1 MPLAQL
7 GSVGINYHSVGSGK
21 TVVMVHGLGANQAFW
36 FFSVGS
42 VLASEFRVVSYDLR
56 GHGRS
61 SMPERGYDLG
71 QMAKDLH
78 GLLNQLDVESVH
90 LVGHSFGA
98 RVALAAAL
106 LHPDRIDSLTLADTQ
121 LSSIQPRMRL
131 ADWPHWPA
139 WKRQL
144 AAQGVT
150 PLPDDEEPITFH
162 LLASFNRHAGA
173 VTSGAAGARPL
184 TRPSLRSRDMGRRG
198 SAQWS
203 TLLKTT
209 SALTEF
215 EDEKPL
221 TIPNLKTIRVP
232 VLGVYGEYSHCVP
245 TGNGLAQILPDYR
258 LVMIPRAGHFH
269 PAVRP
274 RLFTRVLRTFLLR
287 QSSPGGTNRPH
298 NHGRLGLVGDH
309 NA

>member
-1 MPLAQL
+1 MPLAEL
-7 GSVGINYHSVGSGK
+7 GPVRINYHSVGSGK

-42 VLASEFRVVSYDLR
+42 VLASEFRVISYDLR

-61 SMPERGYDLG
+61 SMPTQGYDLG
-71 QMAKDLH
+71 QMAEDLH
-78 GLLNQLDVESVH
+78 GLLNRLEVESVH

-106 LHPDRIDSLTLADTQ
+106 LHPQKIDSLTLADTQ

-144 AAQGVT
+144 AAQGVS
-150 PLPDDEEPITFH
+150 PLPDDDEYITFH
-162 LLASFNRHAGA
+162 LLASFNRHAAAITNGA
-173 VTSGAAGARPL
+173 TRAGPM
-184 TRPSLRSRDMGRRG
+184 TRPSLRNRDMGRRG

-209 SALTEF
+209 SALAEF
-215 EDEKPL
+215 DDENPL
-221 TIPNLKTIRVP
+221 TLPNLQTIRVP

-245 TGNGLAQILPDYR
+245 TGRALARILPDYR
-258 LVMIPRAGHFH
+258 MVMIPRAGHFH

-287 QSSPGGTNRPH
+287 QNAAGTSSPRDRRT
-298 NHGRLGLVGDH
+298 LGFVGDH
-309 NA
+309 GE